1 MNPTPPAWLTID
13 IVTAYLTSEG
23 FHVGDCG
30 ALDAALH
37 RPFSVPFGH
46 PAYPSRWLKAAA
58 LLQSIESSPPMMDG
72 NKRTGVIRLFAIR
85 SA

>member
-1 MNPTPPAWLTID
+1 VNPTPPAWLTID